1 MAVEAMEVE
10 GAGGGVEEVAH
21 RLLHG
26 DLDYFVRYR
35 RKDIPELLHVASS
48 LVTDESSKELHLHT
62 HLLTIRLHI

>member
-10 GAGGGVEEVAH
+10 GAGGAEAAR

-26 DLDYFVRYR
+26 ELDYFVRYR
-35 RKDIPELLHVASS
+35 RKDIPELLHVAFS